1 MKIKYKIIVLLFLTF
16 SFVKAQEKKKMSLRE
31 AVEIAISNSN
41 DVVLSNLKIET
52 SKLELETVKNNLYP
66 SLRLSGQYLRLNSA
80 SVDGPLLGGNNP
92 NSAKPEVSSLLL
104 GQANLTVPLFQGF
117 KLKNNVA
124 ISEDFLKSQTYSTAH
139 TKEQIA
145 LRVTELFARLYQAN
159 QTQKLFE
166 DNLKISKQREKDFS
180 NLVDNGL
187 LAKNDLLKVKLQSSN
202 IQLAL
207 DSAIKNAN
215 VINYQLVTLMQLP
228 EKTSIDIDIE
238 TVKSDTAK
246 SELQK
251 FEGQRSDLEALNL
264 QRKASEKGIAI
275 AKSNYYPTINLIGGY
290 IALDLKNTLQVSN
303 AMNVGVGISYDVSS
317 IFKNNKNVKLAES
330 KANQTKQMVTIL
342 SEKIKEEIFEAD
354 ENYKLSLKQNK
365 VYGEAVSQSSEN
377 YRIVKDKYDNGLSNT
392 NDLLEADGQQLN
404 AKINL
409 ALSEADLALRYYQ
422 SQFANGKLIN
432 SLNLNSNTSK

>member
-124 ISEDFLKSQTYSTAH
+124 ISEDFLKSQTYSNAH

-145 LRVTELFARLYQAN
+145 LQVTELFARLYQAN

-207 DSAIKNAN
+207 ESAIKNAN

-264 QRKASEKGIAI
+264 QQKASEKGIAI

-303 AMNVGVGISYDVSS
+303 AMNVGIGVSYDVASL
-317 IFKNNKNVKLAES
+317 FKNNKNVKLAES

>member
-207 DSAIKNAN
+207 ESAIKNAN

-264 QRKASEKGIAI
+264 QQKASEKGIAI

-303 AMNVGVGISYDVSS
+303 AMNVGIGVSYDVASL
-317 IFKNNKNVKLAES
+317 FKNNKNVKLAES

>member
-166 DNLKISKQREKDFS
+166 DNLKISKQRENDFS

-303 AMNVGVGISYDVSS
+303 AMNVGIGVSYDVASL
-317 IFKNNKNVKLAES
+317 FKNNKNVKLAES